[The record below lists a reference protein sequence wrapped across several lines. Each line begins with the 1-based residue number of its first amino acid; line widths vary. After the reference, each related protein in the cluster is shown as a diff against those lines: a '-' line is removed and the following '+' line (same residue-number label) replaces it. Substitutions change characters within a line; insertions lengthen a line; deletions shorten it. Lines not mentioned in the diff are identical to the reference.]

1 MIAKEAAIL
10 FGVLSNADRLGVIRV
25 LVEAGPDGMS
35 AGDIARKIE
44 ASPSRTS
51 FHLNALTEAGFLT
64 KERQSR
70 RLNYRIDFDTIG
82 QLINFLIEDCC
93 KGNSD
98 VRNCC
103 SMKTR

>member
-1 MIAKEAAIL
+1 MIAKDAALL

-35 AGDIARKIE
+35 AGDIARKIG

-70 RLNYRIDFDTIG
+70 KLNYRIDFDTIG

-93 KGNSD
+93 KGNSGL
-98 VRNCC
+98 RNCC
-103 SMKTR
+103 SIKAR